1 MTLPPGRR
9 AGHQHTAWAGLAAL
23 ALACATAGAP
33 SLPETPAP
41 AGLRVRLAF
50 GPEADLDLHVTD
62 PRQETVYFANTPS
75 ASGGHLV
82 SDVRCGA
89 PGERVEVIEF
99 EAPPAGRYRVSV
111 DFPVR
116 CRRGVDAAHYVLEV
130 EANGLRREQRGT
142 LAFGRFEPVVYEFQ
156 VGGD

>member
-1 MTLPPGRR
+1 MPPGGR
-9 AGHQHTAWAGLAAL
+9 AGRQHTAWTGLAAL
-23 ALACATAGAP
+23 ALACATASTP

-75 ASGGHLV
+75 ASGGQLV
-82 SDVRCGA
+82 SDVRCGG

-99 EAPPAGRYRVSV
+99 EAPPPGRYRVGV

-116 CRRGVDAAHYVLEV
+116 CRRGVDAVPFVLEV
-130 EANGLRREQRGT
+130 VADGVRHERRGE
-142 LAFGRFEPVVYEFQ
+142 LAFGRFEPVVYEIE
-156 VGGD
+156 VSGNGT